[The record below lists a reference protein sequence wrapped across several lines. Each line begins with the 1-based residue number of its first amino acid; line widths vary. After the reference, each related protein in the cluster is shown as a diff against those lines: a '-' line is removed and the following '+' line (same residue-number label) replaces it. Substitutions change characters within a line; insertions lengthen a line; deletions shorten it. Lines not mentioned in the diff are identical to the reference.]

1 MSFNSRAQDLVGRA
15 RVVLEERNHSR
26 LVVVA
31 DLVAIALAL
40 GLGVVLDI
48 GHEGPASDGPRM
60 FMIVS
65 LMVLWPLML
74 WQMQTRATT
83 ILGGGAEEYRRVLL
97 ASLWTVA
104 LTMSLA
110 YITGTQFGRR
120 YLFFSA
126 VVGTLFLL
134 ADRSLMRNVLH
145 RRLQRGDPLHRVF
158 VVAAQAQYPQLE
170 KQFARSGGLMEQ
182 VGSWD
187 LTDAPDPDPVVVV
200 KAALDLDA
208 DTIVYAPAQHED
220 PSWPRRLG
228 WAMEDQDLSLLVSP
242 QIANIAGPRLSIEPI
257 NGMALVRVEMPK
269 FSGPARVIK
278 RAIDLIGSSLLLIA
292 LAIPLGIFAALI
304 KLTSPGPVFFMQTR
318 AGAGGTTFEC
328 FKFRTMVVDADSRR
342 EELRA
347 EHGGSGATFKMTR
360 DPRVTGVG
368 HWLRR
373 FSLDELPQLFN
384 VWWGQ
389 MSLIGPRPHPLDDVQ
404 RYDDVATRRL
414 LAKPGMTGL
423 WQVSG
428 RSDLDWEQS
437 VMLDLYYVE
446 NWSLPLDA
454 IIVLRTLKAV
464 ITGRGAY

>member
-1 MSFNSRAQDLVGRA
+1 MVGRA
-15 RVVLEERNHSR
+15 RVALEERNHAR
-26 LVVVA
+26 MVVVA
-31 DLVAIALAL
+31 DIIAIAVAL
-40 GLGVVLDI
+40 GLGVLLGV
-48 GHEGPASDGPRM
+48 GYEGPLSDPPRT

-65 LMVLWPLML
+65 LMTLWPIML

-83 ILGGGAEEYRRVLL
+83 ILGGGAEEYRRVLM

-110 YITGTQFGRR
+110 YITGTTFGRR
-120 YLFFSA
+120 FLIYSA
-126 VVGTLFLL
+126 VTGTVFLL
-134 ADRSLMRNVLH
+134 LDRSVMRNILH
-145 RRLQRGDPLHRVF
+145 RRLQRGEPLHRVF
-158 VVAAQAQYPQLE
+158 VVASEAQYPQLE
-170 KQFARSGGLMEQ
+170 KQFARSGGLMQQ
-182 VGSWD
+182 VGNWD
-187 LTDAPDPDPVVVV
+187 LTDAADPDPAVVV
-200 KAALDLDA
+200 KAAVDVDA

-242 QIANIAGPRLSIEPI
+242 QIANIAGPRLSIEPV
-257 NGMALVRVEMPK
+257 NGMALVRVEMPR
-269 FSGPARVIK
+269 FSGPAKVVK
-278 RAIDLIGSSLLLIA
+278 RFIDVVGSTLLLA
-292 LAIPLGIFAALI
+292 VLAIPLVVFAVLI
-304 KLTSPGPVFFMQTR
+304 KLSSPGPVFFRQTR
-318 AGAGGTTFEC
+318 AGAGGTTFQC
-328 FKFRTMVVDADSRR
+328 YKFRTMVVNADELRDQ
-342 EELRA
+342 LRA
-347 EHGGSGATFKMTR
+347 EHGDDGAIFKMTR
-360 DPRVTGVG
+360 DPRVTGIG

-384 VWWGQ
+384 VWLGQ
-389 MSLIGPRPHPLDDVQ
+389 MSLIGPRPHPLDDVE
-404 RYDDVATRRL
+404 RYDDIATRRL